1 MLPAIFGLTLLLN
14 GFLIFAVAAMRFG
27 AGVLNMIPGP
37 AVAIIACL
45 AAGFTS
51 SCLRSAM
58 LAVSPTPVATAE
70 QPCSAY

>member
-1 MLPAIFGLTLLLN
+1 
-14 GFLIFAVAAMRFG
+14 MRFG

-45 AAGFTS
+45 AAGYTS

-58 LAVSPTPVATAE
+58 LAVSSDASPNGEATMFSLLPAFGNAGRSLAPWRVE
-70 QPCSAY
+70 SISK